1 MCFNYIICDEAPW
14 LLRVYYDK
22 DLAEGN
28 RLIQVSA
35 ISILLCQKM
44 IYQMRKKPSRCNGKL
59 VLAKN
64 KHKNVN

>member
-1 MCFNYIICDEAPW
+1 MSFNYIICDEAPW

-44 IYQMRKKPSRCNGKL
+44 IYQMRKKPSR
-59 VLAKN
+59 
-64 KHKNVN
+64 